1 MMLATGALQ
10 VPEDAG
16 PVADMPLTLSSSLSA
31 EQALRW
37 IVADACRRYDQHL
50 AQLIETD
57 HPDGPRKTRVAL
69 RRLRST
75 LKGYRP
81 ILRHKTTAPFDAQAR
96 KIFRLI
102 GQIRDAD
109 VALDIAPDSKAAGG
123 IETLRQQVRARLRSL
138 GAVGFGARLA
148 GMINGDAWQRR
159 GKTQAALRIG
169 PSRDFARQALATA
182 WARCVNHRAHLARL
196 SVEQRHDL
204 RKDLKTFRYLS
215 EFFGPFWPDDAAH
228 PSIHLL
234 KRLQD
239 DLGTLNDFA
248 ELRATGKIGKSHAA
262 LHRDRLA
269 LALATAQTH
278 WHDLRSLQPWWRA
291 ETGQTAA

>member
-1 MMLATGALQ
+1 MMLATGAMQ
-10 VPEDAG
+10 VPDDTG
-16 PVADMPLTLSSSLSA
+16 PLADMPVALSPSMSA
-31 EQALRW
+31 EQVLRW
-37 IVADACRRYDQHL
+37 IIADACRRYDQHL

-81 ILRHKTTAPFDAQAR
+81 ILKHKATARFDAQAR

-102 GQIRDAD
+102 GHVRDAD
-109 VALDIAPDSKAAGG
+109 VALDLAPDADVAGG
-123 IETLRQQVRARLRSL
+123 IGTLRQQVRARLRSL

-148 GMINGDAWQRR
+148 GMINGDTWQRR
-159 GKTQAALRIG
+159 GKAQAALRCG
-169 PSRDFARQALATA
+169 PSRDFARQALAAA
-182 WARCVNHRAHLARL
+182 WARCIRHRAHLARL

-215 EFFGPFWPDDAAH
+215 EFFGPFWPDDVAR

-239 DLGTLNDFA
+239 ELGTLNDFA
-248 ELRATGKIGKSHAA
+248 DLRAKGKIGKPQAA
-262 LHRDRLA
+262 LHRERLA

-278 WHDLRSLQPWWRA
+278 WHDLRSLQPWWQA
-291 ETGQTAA
+291 ETGQAAA